1 MTDSVLGAPER
12 YSSNQTAVRQT
23 IDTWSLGCVFSIAA
37 TWVVLGCQGIGQFS
51 ILRERAFKRVIEG
64 QNSKN
69 LQKEST
75 LKGGGDYFHDGRE
88 VLTDVKS
95 WHGVLRSALRKT
107 DTITDQVLDLVDKHM
122 LIGSAEERI
131 TAKDLCTH
139 LKQISTHIDA
149 SARGAGARDPIPES
163 IMEALLF
170 VDKEAP
176 SRFADPAISVWSQL
190 SGCPHIPSNDRRT
203 GKSRM
208 SDIQLMKTSHRS
220 EIFESA
226 LGSQSTDDN
235 PSKSYFD
242 FQDHTHVEGVS
253 LANSGRGISPTNAAH
268 PAHLLN
274 NSAAPQPHRPHKRML
289 SETRFQTIF
298 QAHEELERQRWK
310 LGSLELKGPLKDEFL
325 ARHFDKRDIVS
336 LQEFFLPTS
345 VEIKIQWLLTV

>member
-1 MTDSVLGAPER
+1 LTDSVLGAPER
-12 YSSNQTAVRQT
+12 YSSNQRAVRQT

-64 QNSKN
+64 QNSHN
-69 LQKEST
+69 LQQEST

-95 WHGVLRSALRKT
+95 WHGVLRTALRRT
-107 DTITDQVLDLVDKHM
+107 DTVTGQVLDLVDKHM
-122 LIGSAEERI
+122 LIGSAEDRI

-149 SARGAGARDPIPES
+149 GAGARDPVPES

-176 SRFADPAISVWSQL
+176 SRLPDSAISVWSQL
-190 SGCPHIPSNDRRT
+190 SGRPHIPSNDRRT
-203 GKSRM
+203 GKSRI

-226 LGSQSTDDN
+226 LSSQSKGDN
-235 PSKSYFD
+235 PPNAHFE
-242 FQDHTHVEGVS
+242 FQGHKQVDVS
-253 LANSGRGISPTNAAH
+253 LANSGPSISPTYIAH
-268 PAHLLN
+268 SAHLLN

-289 SETRFQTIF
+289 SETHFQTIF
-298 QAHEELERQRWK
+298 QAHEELEKQRWK
-310 LGSLELKGPLKDEFL
+310 FGSLELKGPPKDEFL

-336 LQEFFLPTS
+336 LQEFLLPTS
-345 VEIKIQWLLTV
+345 VEIKIRWLLTV